1 MINYII
7 RRILKGLITIWFIV
21 TITFFGLRGL
31 PGNPVEAWLGDY
43 ATSGLITQLKAE
55 WDLDKPIHIQYF
67 TFLRNITQG
76 DFGRSFRMG
85 ENVGILI
92 GRYYPYTVR
101 LVLGGMA
108 LAVIL
113 AIPVGVIA
121 AVKANSWTDISIMG
135 IGFIFISMP
144 AFWLGLLLLMVFSL
158 ELGWFP
164 TIGSEEPGQFSTYL
178 PFLTLPC
185 LSVGLKGVAMI
196 SRMVRSSMLDV
207 LGQDYVTVAR
217 SKGLAERTVR
227 YKHALSNA
235 LTPVLSLIGL
245 NLVILL
251 GGTVI
256 TEVVFS
262 RPGLGSLYVEAI
274 INRDYPMIQGCLIVL
289 SSAAV
294 FINLVT
300 DLAYGIIDPRIRY
313 D

>member
-178 PFLTLPC
+178 PFLT
-185 LSVGLKGVAMI
+185 
-196 SRMVRSSMLDV
+196 RSSMLDV